1 MTKISLINGVFS
13 NKVSVFERGLAYG
26 DGLFE
31 TMTWQNFNSDEYP
44 NQVEFWTRHL
54 QRIFIGC
61 RTLSI
66 KPPNSKILNNY
77 KNKILKK
84 ANILGLNKGIL
95 KIIISRGIGGR
106 GYKYDKDIK
115 PTIIFLAFPFSKYP
129 EKFYKKGVSVRFCDS
144 RLSSNENLVGLKH
157 LNRLDSVLARAEWS
171 NQKIFEGLFC
181 DDKENIIE
189 GTMTNI
195 FLVRKNTL
203 YTPEIKESGINGI
216 MRQVI
221 IENYKNFFD
230 QIKITKIRRGNI
242 REFQQIFLT
251 NSVLKIM
258 PVAKIE
264 ENKFSVLG
272 KIKEIIDY
280 YELQENLE
288 FN

>member
-31 TMTWQNFNSDEYP
+31 TMSWQNFNIKECP
-44 NQVEFWTRHL
+44 NKVEFWTRHL
-54 QRIFIGC
+54 QRIFMGC

-66 KPPNSKILNNY
+66 KPPNTKILDNY

-84 ANILGLNKGIL
+84 ANTLGLNKGIL
-95 KIIISRGIGGR
+95 KIIITRGIGGR

-115 PTIIFLAFPFSKYP
+115 PTIIFLAFPISMYP
-129 EKFYKKGVSVRFCDS
+129 EKFYKKGVSVKFCDS
-144 RLSSNENLVGLKH
+144 KLSSNENLVGLKH
-157 LNRLDSVLARAEWS
+157 LNRLDSVLARAEWN

-195 FLVRKNTL
+195 FLVRENTL
-203 YTPEIKESGINGI
+203 YTPEIKKSGINGI
-216 MRQVI
+216 MRQVVI
-221 IENYKNFFD
+221 DNYKNFFD
-230 QIKITKIRRGNI
+230 QIKITKISRNNI
-242 REFQQIFLT
+242 RKFQQIFLT

-272 KIKEIIDY
+272 KIREIIDY